1 MPPLALLATARAP
14 LAAFAAMGA
23 LWGGFAATLPDLKAM
38 LGVSEGTLGLMLLG
52 TPLAGVAAM
61 LVAARAGSALGRLA
75 LPLAVSAMAAAF
87 ALPGHLAAPALFVLA
102 LLACGATTGLLDV
115 LMNARVAALEA
126 ARGAHLMNLCHAGYS
141 LGYGLSAIMVG
152 VLRAEGLPPGIVMS
166 APAGLGLILA
176 LVAIERD
183 GRIEGLRRPA
193 RGAGSGLGIVPLIGG
208 AVVLIAFM
216 SEHAAEAWSALH
228 IEKTL
233 GGSPAEGAMGPATI
247 ALTMAAARLAGQGL
261 IARISAVRLLI
272 GGAAISATGALVA
285 AAATGPAM
293 AYSGFVVMGIG
304 SSVIAPTAFSL
315 VGRLARPEARARAI
329 ARATLIGYF
338 GYFFG
343 PPTLGLIAEVVGL
356 RGAFVFAAVALGFV
370 PLLAWLLGRRGA

>member
-14 LAAFAAMGA
+14 LAAFGAMGV

-38 LGVSEGTLGLMLLG
+38 LGVSEGALGVMLLG

-61 LVAARAGSALGRLA
+61 LIAAQAGSALGRFA
-75 LPLAVSAMAAAF
+75 LPAGVLAMAAAF

-141 LGYGLSAIMVG
+141 LGYGISAIMVG
-152 VLRAEGLPPGIVMS
+152 ALRAEGLPPGVVMA
-166 APAGLGLILA
+166 APATVALILA

-193 RGAGSGLGIVPLIGG
+193 RGAGSGLGMVPLIGG
-208 AVVLIAFM
+208 AIVLIAFM

-233 GGSPAEGAMGPATI
+233 GGSPAEGAMGPATL
-247 ALTMAAARLAGQGL
+247 ALTMAAARLAGQSLVARVAPVRL
-261 IARISAVRLLI
+261 IA
-272 GGAAISATGALVA
+272 GGAAISAMGAIIA
-285 AAATGPAM
+285 AAASGPAM
-293 AYSGFVVMGIG
+293 AYAGFVVMGIG
-304 SSVIAPTAFSL
+304 SSVIAPMALSL
-315 VGRLARPEARARAI
+315 VGRLAAPEARARAI
-329 ARATLIGYF
+329 ARATLYGYF

-370 PLLAWLLGRRGA
+370 PLLARLIGRRGA

>member
-23 LWGGFAATLPDLKAM
+23 LWGGFAATLPDLKTM

-183 GRIEGLRRPA
+183 GRIEGLRRSA

-370 PLLAWLLGRRGA
+370 PLLARLLGRRGA

>member
-14 LAAFAAMGA
+14 LGAFGAMGV

-61 LVAARAGSALGRLA
+61 LIAAGAGSALGRLA
-75 LPLAVSAMAAAF
+75 LPIAVSAMAAAF
-87 ALPGHLAAPALFVLA
+87 ALPGHLGTPMLFVLA

-141 LGYGLSAIMVG
+141 LGYGISAIIVG
-152 VLRAEGLPPGIVMS
+152 VLRAEGLPPGVVMS
-166 APAGLGLILA
+166 APATVALILA
-176 LVAIERD
+176 LVAVERD

-193 RGAGSGLGIVPLIGG
+193 RGTGGGLGMVPLIGG
-208 AVVLIAFM
+208 AIVLIAFM

-233 GGSPAEGAMGPATI
+233 GGSPAEGAMGPATL

-261 IARISAVRLLI
+261 VARVAPVRLLV
-272 GGAAISATGALVA
+272 GGAVIAAAGALIA
-285 AAATGPAM
+285 GAATGPAM
-293 AYSGFVVMGIG
+293 AYAGFVVMGIG

-315 VGRLARPEARARAI
+315 VGRLAAPEARARAI
-329 ARATLIGYF
+329 ARATLYGYF

-343 PPTLGLIAEVVGL
+343 PPTLGFIAELVGL

-370 PLLAWLLGRRGA
+370 PLLARLIGRRGA

>member
-14 LAAFAAMGA
+14 LAAFAGMGA

-61 LVAARAGSALGRLA
+61 LIAAQAGSALGRLA
-75 LPLAVSAMAAAF
+75 LPIAVSAMAAAF

-141 LGYGLSAIMVG
+141 LGYGISAIMVG
-152 VLRAEGLPPGIVMS
+152 ALRAEGLPPGVVMA
-166 APAGLGLILA
+166 APAAMAFILA

-193 RGAGSGLGIVPLIGG
+193 RGAGSGLGMVPLIGG
-208 AVVLIAFM
+208 AIVLIAFM

-261 IARISAVRLLI
+261 IARIAAVRLLI
-272 GGAAISATGALVA
+272 GGAAISATGALIA
-285 AAATGPAM
+285 AAASGPAM
-293 AYSGFVVMGIG
+293 AYAGFVVMGIG

-315 VGRLARPEARARAI
+315 VGRLAQPEARARAI
-329 ARATLIGYF
+329 ARTTLYGYF

-356 RGAFVFAAVALGFV
+356 RGAFVFAAMALGFV
-370 PLLAWLLGRRGA
+370 PLLARLLGRRGG